1 MVDGP
6 LRGGPMTAERTKRPR
21 SFLVTATPPTTN
33 GDLHLGHL
41 SGPYLAADV
50 FSRAQR
56 MLGHTALYVTGG
68 DDHQSY
74 VVTTARRLGV
84 EPTELAARCNR
95 DIRETLRL
103 ANIAVDAFTTPDQ
116 AYRAHVRDFFAQLH
130 RAGRLARRTW
140 TFPYDPATGHHLLE
154 GFTTGYCP
162 DCLAETC
169 GAICETCGHPNEP
182 ATLLYQAPS
191 GAAEQAVTEPRRT
204 NILVLPLEGYRD
216 RFEAY
221 YTRHRAT
228 MRPHVLRF
236 VEEMLARPLPDFPVS
251 YPADWGI
258 PVPVDGFPGQVL
270 NVWAEMLPGLTH
282 MAATAGAGLAPDR
295 PAPDLEA
302 HNSGDELVQFLGY
315 DNTFYF
321 AFAHL
326 GLRFAHGSLTEPAA
340 IITNEFLHLEG
351 AKFSTSRGHLIWAR
365 DLVTKH
371 GADAV
376 RFHLALSNPE
386 HQPADFSERDFLST
400 VDTRLQRP
408 LAALHTALTAYDR
421 PAPPDPTTTEVLD
434 RYRDRMQRAYSLET
448 FSLRQAAETTAHL
461 LALLAGRAT
470 TDPALALHGLRALAT
485 WAAPLLPGLAGE
497 LRERYGTTG
506 QDTGRGE
513 VPARW

>member
-1 MVDGP
+1 
-6 LRGGPMTAERTKRPR
+6 MTADRAGHPR

-50 FSRAQR
+50 FCRAQR
-56 MLGHTALYVTGG
+56 MLGHTVLYVTGG

-84 EPTELAARCNR
+84 EPTDLAARCNR

-103 ANIAVDAFTTPDQ
+103 ADIAVDAFTTPDEP
-116 AYRAHVRDFFAQLH
+116 YRARVRDFFARLH

-140 TFPYDPATGHHLLE
+140 TFPYDPATGCHLLE
-154 GFTTGYCP
+154 GFTAGRCP
-162 DCLAETC
+162 ECLAETC

-191 GAAEQAVTEPRRT
+191 GAAGQAATERREAEV
-204 NILVLPLEGYRD
+204 LVLPLEDYRD
-216 RFEAY
+216 RFEAFY
-221 YTRHRAT
+221 ARHRAT

-236 VEEMLARPLPDFPVS
+236 ADEMLARPLPDFPVS

-282 MAATAGAGLAPDR
+282 MAATARAGLAPDR
-295 PAPDLEA
+295 PAPDVWA
-302 HNSGDELVQFLGY
+302 RDSGYELVQFLGY

-326 GLRFAHGSLTEPAA
+326 GLGFAHGVLTEPAA

-365 DLVTKH
+365 DLVTQH

-376 RFHLALSNPE
+376 RFHLALANPE
-386 HQPADFSERDFLST
+386 HQPADFSEKDFLTT
-400 VDTRLQRP
+400 VEARLQRP
-408 LAALHTALTAYDR
+408 LATLHAALAGYDR
-421 PAPPDPTTTEVLD
+421 PAPPDPTAAEVLG
-434 RYRDRMQRAYSLET
+434 RYRDRMLRAYTLET

-461 LALLAGRAT
+461 LGLLAGRVT
-470 TDPALALHGLRALAT
+470 TDPALALHGLRALAA
-485 WAAPLLPGLAGE
+485 WAAPLLPGLSRE

-506 QDTGRGE
+506 QDPGRGE
-513 VPARW
+513 VPAPW

>member
-1 MVDGP
+1 
-6 LRGGPMTAERTKRPR
+6 MTADRAERPR

-50 FSRAQR
+50 FCRAQR

-74 VVTTARRLGV
+74 VVATARRLGV
-84 EPTELAARCNR
+84 EPTDLAARCNR
-95 DIRETLRL
+95 DIRETLHL
-103 ANIAVDAFTTPDQ
+103 ADIAVDAFTTPDEP
-116 AYRAHVRDFFAQLH
+116 YRARVRDFFARLH

-140 TFPYDPATGHHLLE
+140 TFPYDPATGRHLLE
-154 GFTTGYCP
+154 GFAAGYCP
-162 DCLAETC
+162 ACLAETC

-182 ATLLYQAPS
+182 ATLLYQTPT
-191 GAAEQAVTEPRRT
+191 GAGQAVTEPREADV
-204 NILVLPLEGYRD
+204 LVLPLEDYRG
-216 RFEAY
+216 RFEAFY
-221 YTRHRAT
+221 ARHRST

-236 VEEMLARPLPDFPVS
+236 VDEMLARPLPDFPVS

-282 MAATAGAGLAPDR
+282 MAATARAGLAPAR
-295 PAPDLEA
+295 PAPDVWA
-302 HNSGDELVQFLGY
+302 RDSGYELVQFLGY

-326 GLRFAHGSLTEPAA
+326 GLGFAHGGLIEPAA

-351 AKFSTSRGHLIWAR
+351 AKFSTSRGHLVWAR

-376 RFHLALSNPE
+376 RFHLALANPE
-386 HQPADFSERDFLST
+386 HQPADFSEADFLTT
-400 VDTRLQRP
+400 VDARLRRP
-408 LAALHTALTAYDR
+408 LAALHTALAGYDR
-421 PAPPDPTTTEVLD
+421 PAPPDPTTTEILG
-434 RYRDRMQRAYSLET
+434 RYRDRMVRAYSMET

-461 LALLAGRAT
+461 LGLLAGRAS
-470 TDPALALHGLRALAT
+470 TDPTLALHGLRALAT
-485 WAAPLLPGLAGE
+485 WAAPLLPGLTRE
-497 LRERYGTTG
+497 LQERYGTTG
-506 QDTGRGE
+506 HGE
-513 VPARW
+513 VPAPW